1 VETHC
6 SYQGLPVH
14 ACSFRRTRGWTGD
27 VSTVQFLARDFP
39 SGFVFETPK
48 PGDLSRPRR
57 TAAVGIDWKRNAALF
72 ARRLHWVGPLVLAE
86 RDPRGVEHVV
96 EVELF
101 CMSVAA
107 VRRDGTGKVTLVEAH
122 LVDER
127 FFWGQGFL
135 RRWSFNRT
143 GLDGEYRKDSLQ
155 DDGSPFPLVAVAEEA
170 ASCLFDRPQLGRV
183 PKSWKSE
190 VAEVEFVPF
199 SSARGALIRL
209 TRQHGFLE
217 PCLGL
222 SDGRLHLWRP
232 GEGKLG
238 SGEENKTPLPPRLF
252 LHRSGTGQ
260 GQGTEATF
268 PPDWIVIVGGV
279 RVASVRLADLDP
291 VLVIQGE
298 PVPLTEKTIR
308 TLTKGKHGLKWLAA
322 FVLVPQAWQN
332 DVDLRPE
339 VILLLREQAW
349 RLWRIPGVEQGVD
362 AEVPAER
369 IESLLSGLRQATR
382 GERSIQ
388 PGPNAHLLPLLPRAE
403 TQAGRRLPVQVE
415 SYRFASVQVALAPAA
430 AQESS
435 AKTRQRLRQLRERIE
450 RAAQIQGDPSPWSKS
465 DWFFLFSERYAKP
478 QTLWQFVRQVQS
490 ASVSYEEFMTFF
502 EQARLVDRIQETSSE
517 LGSAYDQELT
527 KLYELDGELGG
538 LGPELWAIAK
548 ELVAFEKTA
557 AEQRDSFEEVDKEIQ
572 EQAAT
577 LRDKLAGALRE
588 VERKRVDRQRRRRSS
603 TQHRLLK
610 PQHAQFLRNLPL
622 RVDPHASL
630 FSAELGIVR
639 TSGLSGHV
647 RDPGVPVAEA
657 TTFVPKPPRVTFG
670 AVPRPRL
677 TSKRPTTGGAQ
688 AEAGPAALDDQETHY
703 TAAFRRTGQ
712 GRVQAVSLADV
723 PRGHGVTIRRLDFVE
738 LVPLQGAGN
747 RQALDRTAAQVAR
760 EQVAQPSERVSGH
773 LVLARPWAVECNGV
787 VSGIEIRLR
796 PGAKGFTTT
805 VFLGS
810 EARPLKS
817 TGATQVRTPPIGF
830 SDAAQREGA

>member
-14 ACSFRRTRGWTGD
+14 ACTFRRTRGWTGD
-27 VSTVQFLARDFP
+27 VSTVQFLAHEFP
-39 SGFVFETPK
+39 KGFVFETPK

-57 TAAVGIDWKRNAALF
+57 TSSPGIDWKRNAALF
-72 ARRLHWVGPLVLAE
+72 ARRLHWVGPLVMAE
-86 RDPRGVEHVV
+86 RSVGGKEHVV

-107 VRRDGTGKVTLVEAH
+107 VRRDGDGRVTLVEAH

-155 DDGSPFPLVAVAEEA
+155 DDGSPFTLLAVAEEV
-170 ASCLFDRPQLGRV
+170 ASCLFDRPALGHV
-183 PKSWKSE
+183 PEPWKTE
-190 VAEVEFVPF
+190 TPEIEFLSF
-199 SSARGALIRL
+199 WRARRAMIRL
-209 TRQHGFLE
+209 AGQHGLLE

-222 SDGRLHLWRP
+222 ADGGLHLYRA
-232 GEGKLG
+232 GEGSVG
-238 SGEENKTPLPPRLF
+238 AGPENATPLPPELL

-268 PPDWIVIVGGV
+268 PPDWIVVVGGV
-279 RVASVRLADLDP
+279 RVASVQLDDLEP

-298 PVPLTEKTIR
+298 PVPLTEKTVR
-308 TLTKGKHGLKWLAA
+308 TLTKNKHGLKWLEA

-349 RLWRIPGVEQGVD
+349 RLWRIPSVEQGVD

-369 IESLLSGLRQATR
+369 IEDLLSGLRQATR
-382 GERSIQ
+382 KEQTIQ

-415 SYRFASVQVALAPAA
+415 SYRFASVQIALAPAA

-435 AKTRQRLRQLRERIE
+435 AKTRQRLRRLREQIE
-450 RAAQIQGDPSPWSKS
+450 RAAQLQGDPSPWNKS

-478 QTLWQFVRQVQS
+478 QTLWKFVRELQ
-490 ASVSYEEFMTFF
+490 AANVSYEEFMAVF
-502 EQARLVDRIQETSSE
+502 EQARLVDRIQETTGE

-538 LGPELWAIAK
+538 LGPELWSLAK

-557 AEQRDSFEEVDKEIQ
+557 AEQRDSFEEVDEEIE

-588 VERKRVDRQRRRRSS
+588 VERKRIDRQRRQRSS
-603 TQHRLLK
+603 TQRRVLK

-622 RVDPHASL
+622 RVDPHASVY
-630 FSAELGIVR
+630 SAELGIVR

-657 TTFVPKPPRVTFG
+657 TTFVPKSPRVTFG
-670 AVPRPRL
+670 AVVRPRL
-677 TSKRPTTGGAQ
+677 TTRRPVTGTGSGA
-688 AEAGPAALDDQETHY
+688 GVAALNDQETYY
-703 TAAFRRTGQ
+703 TAAFRRQGQ
-712 GRVQAVSLADV
+712 GRVQPVSLEDV
-723 PRGHGVTIRRLDFVE
+723 PRGHGVVVRRPDLVE
-738 LVPLQGAGN
+738 LVPLKGAGN
-747 RQALDRTAAQVAR
+747 RSALDRTAEGIAR
-760 EQVAQPSERVSGH
+760 EQTAQPSVRQSGH
-773 LVLARPWAVECNGV
+773 FVLARPWPVECNGV

-810 EARPLKS
+810 EARPLKG
-817 TGATQVRTPPIGF
+817 TGSTQVRTPPLGL
-830 SDAAQREGA
+830 SDSAKREGM